1 VAGSGLAAVARIV
14 AIVLVG
20 VGTAGLISLAGTPLI
35 GFVLGV
41 VAMFIGGVFVFAT
54 NLASWLPLSD
64 PTGRSGPSEASSS
77 SGFLGLDYGIAVV
90 VGLVGAGLVLGW
102 ALGDPAIAVVIGLW
116 GLLMLLLVRR

>member
-1 VAGSGLAAVARIV
+1 MAGSGLAAIGRIV

-20 VGTAGLISLAGTPLI
+20 AGIAGLASLAGIQQIAFL
-35 GFVLGV
+35 LGV
-41 VAMFIGGVFVFAT
+41 AAMFIGGVFVFAT

-64 PTGRSGPSEASSS
+64 PMGRPRSLEGSSS
-77 SGFLGLDYGIAVV
+77 SRFLGIDYGIAVI

-102 ALGDPAIAVVIGLW
+102 AIDNAAIAVVIGLW